1 VLVRYREAALEAT
14 GEDVTGDA
22 QEPSLPLDAPIPV
35 AADDLERFGT
45 ELLVRAGAP
54 RENAAWVASC
64 VVASDLAGHESH
76 GMRRIVEYTQRAL
89 DGTLDPAAIPV
100 VVADGGA
107 TATVDGRQGL
117 GHVSMRFVTAEVVA
131 RARAHGVAAVALRR
145 SDHVGRLADF
155 CELAAAQ
162 GIVMLC
168 FVNDAGSFHDV
179 APPGGLEGRLSTNPI
194 AAGVPRASSPH
205 LVLDMATSVV
215 ARGRVSEWEDR
226 GEPIP
231 PEWVTSTGFLRPVG
245 GVKGFGL
252 ALVAEAL
259 GGGLSGAGTVSA
271 TPAAED
277 QGVFA
282 IGIDVTRFR
291 PLADF
296 TQEVEAFLGYVKD
309 VPLEPGA
316 EPVRAPGEA
325 GAAMAAR
332 RRETGVPV
340 QPFTWDRLA
349 GLADRLG
356 VPMPPRLGV

>member
-1 VLVRYREAALEAT
+1 MVAGGPAPARRTPITAAA
-14 GEDVTGDA
+14 G
-22 QEPSLPLDAPIPV
+22 
-35 AADDLERFGT
+35 DLERFGAD
-45 ELLVRAGAP
+45 LLVRAGASA
-54 RENAAWVASC
+54 EDAAWVASC

-76 GMRRIVEYTQRAL
+76 GMRRLVEYTQRAL
-89 DGTLDPAAIPV
+89 DGTLDPAAVPEIV
-100 VVADGGA
+100 EDQGS
-107 TATVDGRQGL
+107 TAIVDGRHTF
-117 GHVSMRFVTAEVVA
+117 GHVSMRVVTDEVVA
-131 RARAHGVAAVALRR
+131 RARAHGIAAVALRG

-155 CELAAAQ
+155 CELAASQ

-179 APPGGLEGRLSTNPI
+179 APPGGTEGRISTNPI
-194 AAGVPRASSPH
+194 AAGVPRVAAPH

-259 GGGLSGAGTVSA
+259 GGGLTGAGTVSA
-271 TPAAED
+271 APSPEE

-282 IGIDVTRFR
+282 IGIDVARFR
-291 PLADF
+291 PLAGF
-296 TQEVEAFLGYVKD
+296 AAEVEGFIGYVKD

-316 EPVRAPGEA
+316 APVRVPGET
-325 GAAMAAR
+325 GAAIAAER
-332 RRETGVPV
+332 RAHGVPV
-340 QPFTWDRLA
+340 QPFTWERLA
-349 GLADRLG
+349 VLAERLG
-356 VPMPPRLGV
+356 VPMPPRLDT